1 MSILEQFRL
10 DGKVAMVTGCKR
22 GIGKALA
29 LGVAEAGA
37 DIIGV
42 SRTLEESGS
51 EIEEEVRALGRKFTG
66 YRCDFADRQALYQ
79 FIPKVKADNPVV
91 DILFSN
97 HGTSMLAE
105 IENYPDDYWDKVIEV
120 NLNSHFILSREM
132 GKDML
137 ARGYGKIIFTASVM
151 TFVGA
156 SKSSAYA
163 ASKGGI
169 GQLMKTLA
177 NVWASRGVNVNAIA
191 PGWIK
196 TELSRGFTD
205 DPKSAEA
212 MLARI
217 PAGRLGMPDDLK
229 GVAVF
234 LASAASDFVHGTIV
248 LVDGGQLA
256 R

>member
-51 EIEEEVRALGRKFTG
+51 EIEEEVRALGRKFKG

-79 FIPKVKADNPVV
+79 FISKVKADNPVI

-97 HGTSMLAE
+97 HGTSMFAE
-105 IENYPDDYWDKVIEV
+105 IANYPDDYWDKVIEV
-120 NLNSHFILSREM
+120 NLNSHFILSREI
-132 GKDML
+132 GRDML

-169 GQLMKTLA
+169 GQLTKTLA

-196 TELSRGFTD
+196 TELSKGFTD

-234 LASAASDFVHGTIV
+234 LASVGIRLCPWDYS
-248 LVDGGQLA
+248 A